1 MLVFALPS
9 PYVGT
14 NTLVARLSR
23 ASEVMKKPKAP
34 RAAMGLASGQQ
45 GWGQEGTLSNHIAPG
60 RAEQRLGEKAVRE
73 GGLGGLRGV

>member
-1 MLVFALPS
+1 
-9 PYVGT
+9 
-14 NTLVARLSR
+14 
-23 ASEVMKKPKAP
+23 
-34 RAAMGLASGQQ
+34 MGLASGQQ